1 MKKVFIL
8 IVVVSLSLVVINAKA
23 FSGQYDEIEKSSKV
37 DITIINDIYTDFKI
51 DFQGSVFLRPYWVNT
66 ANPTWSPQIIYEDIN
81 NDEKNELIIIL
92 TKGYGT
98 GTLEEE
104 VHVFHAQKQR
114 MKKFIGVP
122 VEVLVDEPIA
132 IVLKNVKTNLSPTGA
147 KVSIWR

>member
-66 ANPTWSPQIIYEDIN
+66 ANPTWSP
-81 NDEKNELIIIL
+81 
-92 TKGYGT
+92 
-98 GTLEEE
+98 
-104 VHVFHAQKQR
+104 
-114 MKKFIGVP
+114 
-122 VEVLVDEPIA
+122 
-132 IVLKNVKTNLSPTGA
+132 
-147 KVSIWR
+147 